1 MSADQRPSI
10 CLTCLSGIR
19 WTVWPSRRWPR
30 RDGWAWQVDSHYRW
44 GWERTR
50 EAAEQE
56 AARVAESLRVEHL
69 AEHAR
74 DKRTVHGHL
83 PIHPEGQP

>member
-1 MSADQRPSI
+1 MSADQVRPSI
-10 CLTCLSGIR
+10 CL
-19 WTVWPSRRWPR
+19 
-30 RDGWAWQVDSHYRW
+30 
-44 GWERTR
+44 WERTR

-56 AARVAESLRVEHL
+56 AGRVAESLRVEHL

-83 PIHPEGQP
+83 PIHLEGQP